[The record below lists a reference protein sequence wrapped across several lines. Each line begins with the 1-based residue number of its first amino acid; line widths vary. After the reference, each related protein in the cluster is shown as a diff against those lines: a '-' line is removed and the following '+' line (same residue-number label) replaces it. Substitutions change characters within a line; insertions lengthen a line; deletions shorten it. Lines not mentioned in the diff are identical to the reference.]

1 MICSNC
7 GNQIAENV
15 AFCAKCG
22 SRVGPLGASAQRPR
36 RNPLIIALLIVA
48 AFMVVGAG
56 IIVFT
61 IGGIAVPKMQRA
73 TRQVAE
79 VNAVQQI

>member
-1 MICSNC
+1 
-7 GNQIAENV
+7 
-15 AFCAKCG
+15 
-22 SRVGPLGASAQRPR
+22 
-36 RNPLIIALLIVA
+36 LIVA
-48 AFMVVGAG
+48 AFVVVGAG